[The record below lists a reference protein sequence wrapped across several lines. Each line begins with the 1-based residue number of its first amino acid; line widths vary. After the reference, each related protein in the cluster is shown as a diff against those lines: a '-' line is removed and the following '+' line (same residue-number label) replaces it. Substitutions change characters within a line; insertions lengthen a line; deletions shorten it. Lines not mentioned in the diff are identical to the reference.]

1 MELGG
6 RGSTAA
12 GAARKLLESSADANP
27 VTAAELWELLGR
39 YRRALAD
46 LLAAQDADPKRSSEL
61 PEQAALVALLQAGA
75 VNRPLSEITA
85 DVLESGSALEVWH
98 RLVPPVLV
106 DPSGQGDALDAAAQQ
121 ISRWAAQGWTLTTI
135 LDEGYPVRLREI
147 YQAPL
152 LLFSR
157 GSLIPD
163 DLVVSVVGS
172 RNASDRGLAIAVG
185 VTHELVSRGLTVVA
199 GLARGIDAVV
209 HRTAL
214 ADGGR
219 TVGVIATGISRVY
232 PPESAELHEEIATRG
247 LLLSQFW
254 PEAPPQ
260 KHHFLMRNAT
270 MSGYGLA
277 TVVVEAGEKSGARV
291 QARLAVE
298 HGRPVILTDLVVERS
313 QWAQAL
319 KGRPGVHVASSP
331 REVADIVDALISERT
346 DVQAELERL
355 TSA

>member
-1 MELGG
+1 VLNGASRQRDDIIENEFVETRPALLRVRDMREKSSPPYAGG
-6 RGSTAA
+6 MGT
-12 GAARKLLESSADANP
+12 
-27 VTAAELWELLGR
+27 
-39 YRRALAD
+39 
-46 LLAAQDADPKRSSEL
+46 SEL
-61 PEQAALVALLQAGA
+61 QEQAALVALLQARA
-75 VNRPLSEITA
+75 ANRSWSEISA

-98 RLVPPVLV
+98 RLVPPMLV
-106 DPSGQGDALDAAAQQ
+106 DSPGQSDDALEAAARQ
-121 ISRWAAQGWTLTTI
+121 INRWAEQGWPLTTI

-147 YQAPL
+147 HQAPL
-152 LLFSR
+152 FLFSR

-163 DLVVSVVGS
+163 DPAVSVVGS
-172 RNASDRGLAIAVG
+172 RQASDRGLAIAVG
-185 VTHELVSRGLTVVA
+185 VTHELVSRGVTVVA
-199 GLARGIDAVV
+199 GLARGIDAAA

-232 PPESAELHEEIATRG
+232 PPENAELHEEIASRG

-254 PEAPPQ
+254 PDAPPQ

-298 HGRPVILTDLVVERS
+298 HGRPVILTDLVVERN

-319 KGRPGVHVASSP
+319 RGRPGVHVASSL
-331 REVADIVDALISERT
+331 REVADVVDQLISERA
-346 DVQAELERL
+346 DVHADLERL
-355 TSA
+355 ASA